1 LTKLI
6 AKATAFSSLF
16 TKTLEKKN
24 NTKTIKSERKANNL
38 TFLCSDRTQTMI
50 ARNTQDVVK
59 RWLYDD
65 NDRVYFEQIQ
75 SNYFIFKLIVSDSI

>member
-1 LTKLI
+1 
-6 AKATAFSSLF
+6 
-16 TKTLEKKN
+16 
-24 NTKTIKSERKANNL
+24 
-38 TFLCSDRTQTMI
+38 MI